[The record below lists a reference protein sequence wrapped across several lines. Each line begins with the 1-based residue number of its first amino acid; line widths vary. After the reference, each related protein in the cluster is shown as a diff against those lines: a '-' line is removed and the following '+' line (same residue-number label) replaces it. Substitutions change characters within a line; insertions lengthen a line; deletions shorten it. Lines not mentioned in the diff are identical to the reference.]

1 MTQSRL
7 VDLILVVFFLLVS
20 QAGAWEFSLSG
31 IFTWEFYQFSQ
42 LGSNGFFGPF
52 NQDNSF
58 ASTPAGGSVR
68 LAARNGW
75 LGHEVTSRTFF
86 FGDDLASGSD
96 VAANYMY
103 TILLPRVKVNEALSM
118 QGAYRIGSWQA
129 LPLERLAR
137 PAQ

>member
-1 MTQSRL
+1 M
-7 VDLILVVFFLLVS
+7 
-20 QAGAWEFSLSG
+20 
-31 IFTWEFYQFSQ
+31 
-42 LGSNGFFGPF
+42 
-52 NQDNSF
+52 
-58 ASTPAGGSVR
+58 GGTVR

-103 TILLPRVKVNEALSM
+103 TIFIPKLKVNEAVSV
-118 QGAYRIGSWQA
+118 QGAYRIGSWQD
-129 LPLERLAR
+129 PSFERVAR